1 MYAVSMTM
9 IIKKEKLA
17 ENTPFNISQPLSAV
31 TRNWIEMN
39 TETVGT
45 TQMDFFNNFNN
56 QNILSDFPIE
66 IVFH

>member
-1 MYAVSMTM
+1 MTM

-31 TRNWIEMN
+31 TRNWIEMK

>member
-17 ENTPFNISQPLSAV
+17 ENTLFNISQPLALQPGTELKWKQKRSE
-31 TRNWIEMN
+31 RLRWI
-39 TETVGT
+39 
-45 TQMDFFNNFNN
+45 FFNNFD

>member
-31 TRNWIEMN
+31 TRNWIEMK

-45 TQMDFFNNFNN
+45 TQMDFLNNFD

>member
-1 MYAVSMTM
+1 MWAVSMTM

-31 TRNWIEMN
+31 TRNWIEMK

-45 TQMDFFNNFNN
+45 TQMDFFNNFDK
-56 QNILSDFPIE
+56 NILSDFPIE